1 MERRPLNKL
10 SDVIFCVFA
19 LNTRLVPYLQMIY
32 KKLVY
37 IEHLRD
43 THIHTLIHRLLIIV
57 WDRRRERPNSFEWE
71 YGFSI
76 KGGTNVCLSLFI
88 AVLYIACEA
97 LFVWNIMQSQPSL
110 KQQQQKTKTVSYSL
124 RCIKFHLSH
133 LLKRLWKIMHV

>member
-57 WDRRRERPNSFEWE
+57 WDRRRERPNPFEWE

-88 AVLYIACEA
+88 AVLYTSRAKHYLYGILCKVNHRWNNNNKKQRQFRIHYDA
-97 LFVWNIMQSQPSL
+97 LNSI
-110 KQQQQKTKTVSYSL
+110 
-124 RCIKFHLSH
+124 
-133 LLKRLWKIMHV
+133 